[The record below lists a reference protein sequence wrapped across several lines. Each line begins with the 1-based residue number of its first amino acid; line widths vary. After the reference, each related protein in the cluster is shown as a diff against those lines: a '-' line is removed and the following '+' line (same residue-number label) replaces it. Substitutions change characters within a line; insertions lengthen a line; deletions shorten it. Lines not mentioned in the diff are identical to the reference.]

1 MKAYLRRSIEP
12 LMERLLDEVP
22 ALLLV
27 GPRATGKT
35 TTASRYARTVVSLDK
50 PAEAAAFEADPD
62 VALRGLQEPVLV
74 DEWQAVPGVLGA
86 LKRSID
92 ADPRPGRY
100 LVTGS
105 VRADLEAETWPG
117 TGRLLR
123 LSLLPMTTAEQ
134 KGRPDVT
141 PLLDRLAGGADLEPA
156 KDTPDLLGY
165 LEFALK
171 GGYPE
176 AALTLSASIR
186 QRWLESYVDQVLTR
200 DAELVEEGRDPV
212 RLGRYFQACALNTA
226 GVPEHK
232 SLYDA
237 AGINR
242 KTAAAYDRLLENLMM
257 TTRLQ
262 AWSTNRLK
270 RLTRSPKRYLID
282 GSLLAG
288 ILHLDAAAV
297 LRDGDLMGRV
307 LDTFVAAQLR
317 AEHTVSESRA
327 RLYHLREQN
336 GLHEVDII
344 GELGADSVIAIEVKA
359 AAAPGMKDARHLAW
373 LRDKLGDRFVAGV
386 LLHTGPRSFRLED
399 QITAAPISTL
409 WA

>member
-1 MKAYLRRSIEP
+1 
-12 LMERLLDEVP
+12 
-22 ALLLV
+22 
-27 GPRATGKT
+27 
-35 TTASRYARTVVSLDK
+35 
-50 PAEAAAFEADPD
+50 
-62 VALRGLQEPVLV
+62 EPVLI

-92 ADPRPGRY
+92 ADPKPGRY

-134 KGRPDVT
+134 QGRPDVT
-141 PLLDRLAGGADLEPA
+141 PLLDRLARGADLTPA
-156 KDTPDLLGY
+156 KDTPDLMGY
-165 LEFALK
+165 LELALK

-176 AALTLSASIR
+176 AVLTLSAPIR
-186 QRWLESYVDQVLTR
+186 QRWLESYTDQVLTR
-200 DAELVEEGRDPV
+200 DAELVEVGRDPE

-242 KTAAAYDRLLENLMM
+242 KTAVAYDRLLENLMM

-270 RLTRSPKRYLID
+270 RLTRSPRRYLID
-282 GSLLAG
+282 ASLLSG
-288 ILHLDAAAV
+288 ILHLDATAV

-307 LDTFVAAQLR
+307 LDTFVTAQLR
-317 AEHTVSESRA
+317 VEHTVSESRA

-344 GELGADSVIAIEVKA
+344 AELGTDSVIAIEVKA
-359 AAAPGMKDARHLAW
+359 ASAPDKRDARHLSW

-386 LLHTGPRSFRLED
+386 LLHTGPRSFKLED
-399 QITAAPISTL
+399 RITAAPISTL

>member
-1 MKAYLRRSIEP
+1 
-12 LMERLLDEVP
+12 MERLLDEVP

-35 TTASRYARTVVSLDK
+35 TTASRYARTVISLDK

-62 VALRGLQEPVLV
+62 VALRGLQEPVLI

-92 ADPRPGRY
+92 ANPTPGRY

-105 VRADLEAETWPG
+105 IRADLEVETWPG

-134 KGRPDVT
+134 QRRPDVT
-141 PLLDRLAGGADLEPA
+141 PLLDRLARGADLLAPA
-156 KDTPDLLGY
+156 KNSPDLLGY
-165 LEFALK
+165 LELALK

-176 AALTLSASIR
+176 AALTLSAAIR
-186 QRWLESYVDQVLTR
+186 QRWIESYTDQVLTR
-200 DAELVEEGRDPV
+200 DAELVEVGRDPE

-242 KTAAAYDRLLENLMM
+242 KTAVAYDRLLENLMM

-282 GSLLAG
+282 ASLLAG
-288 ILHLDAAAV
+288 ILHLDATAV

-317 AEHTVSESRA
+317 AEHTVSESRT

-344 GELGADSVIAIEVKA
+344 GELGAGSVIAIEVKA
-359 AAAPGMKDARHLAW
+359 ASAPGKRDARHLSW
-373 LRDKLGDRFVAGV
+373 LRDKLGDRFVSGV

-399 QITAAPISTL
+399 RITAAPISTI

>member
-1 MKAYLRRSIEP
+1 
-12 LMERLLDEVP
+12 MERLLAEVP
-22 ALLLV
+22 ALMLV

-62 VALRGLQEPVLV
+62 VALRGLQEPVLI

-92 ADPRPGRY
+92 ADPKPGRY

-105 VRADLEAETWPG
+105 VRANLEAETWPG

-134 KGRPDVT
+134 QGRPDVT
-141 PLLDRLAGGADLEPA
+141 PLLDRLARGAELTPA
-156 KDTPDLLGY
+156 KDTPDLMGY
-165 LEFALK
+165 LELALK

-176 AALTLSASIR
+176 AVLTLSAPIR
-186 QRWLESYVDQVLTR
+186 QRWLESYTDQVLTR
-200 DAELVEEGRDPV
+200 DAELVEVGRDPE

-242 KTAAAYDRLLENLMM
+242 KTAVAYDRLLENLMM

-270 RLTRSPKRYLID
+270 RLTRSPRRYLID
-282 GSLLAG
+282 ASLLSG
-288 ILHLDAAAV
+288 ILHLDATAV

-307 LDTFVAAQLR
+307 LDTFAAAQLR
-317 AEHTVSESRA
+317 VEHTVSESRA

-344 GELGADSVIAIEVKA
+344 AELGTDSVIALEVKA
-359 AAAPGMKDARHLAW
+359 TSAPGKKDARHLSW

-386 LLHTGPRSFRLED
+386 LLHTGPRSFKLED
-399 QITAAPISTL
+399 RITAAPISTL